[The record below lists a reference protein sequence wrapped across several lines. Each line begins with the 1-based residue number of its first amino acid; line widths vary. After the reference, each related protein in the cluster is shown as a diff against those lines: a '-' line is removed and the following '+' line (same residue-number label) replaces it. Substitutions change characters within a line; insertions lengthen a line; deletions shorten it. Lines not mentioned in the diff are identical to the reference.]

1 MTFETVSLGGFFITV
16 IIQLW
21 AMNRTMGRS
30 GQRHET
36 AERDITKLVKAKH
49 DHANKLQSHEGR
61 ISILE
66 YKSEKESR

>member
-16 IIQLW
+16 VIQLW

-30 GQRHET
+30 THRHET
-36 AERDITKLVKAKH
+36 AERDIDKLGKAKH

-61 ISILE
+61 ISLLE
-66 YKSEKESR
+66 YKHEKD